1 MKLKH
6 IGDMKIVFCFFLL
19 RYSRILT
26 HTHKKN
32 KITKG
37 EKKRGAALRI
47 THRAHIV
54 MSYLKKSN
62 ICRGKMLRVI
72 DKKNLKKRT
81 RKKKKRGEFPV
92 FYIRHTID
100 ELTKKKHGNT
110 RARAQ
115 SNTPDWKIMNFFFF
129 FFSQTHYYVLYTRN
143 A

>member
-81 RKKKKRGEFPV
+81 RKKKKG
-92 FYIRHTID
+92 
-100 ELTKKKHGNT
+100 GNFLCFT
-110 RARAQ
+110 
-115 SNTPDWKIMNFFFF
+115 
-129 FFSQTHYYVLYTRN
+129 
-143 A
+143 